1 MCFRQMSSYR
11 NAFMTMGATI
21 LASSLL
27 TACIKI
33 EGQTTMFGDSDKP
46 YRVKGTRSYEQPL
59 APLGGTNKSNTNDSY
74 DNHNRHSN
82 NDVPKEIA

>member
-1 MCFRQMSSYR
+1 
-11 NAFMTMGATI
+11 MTMGATI

-33 EGQTTMFGDSDKP
+33 EGQTTMFGDSEKP
-46 YRVKGTRSYEQPL
+46 YKVKGTRSYEQPL
-59 APLGGTNKSNTNDSY
+59 APIGGKGNNNNSDDFELGHT
-74 DNHNRHSN
+74 N